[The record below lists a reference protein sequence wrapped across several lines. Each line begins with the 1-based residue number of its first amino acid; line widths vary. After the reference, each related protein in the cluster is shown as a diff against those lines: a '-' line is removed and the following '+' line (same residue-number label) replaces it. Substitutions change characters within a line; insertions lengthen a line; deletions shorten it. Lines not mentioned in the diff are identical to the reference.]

1 MRSVNLLKVA
11 AAAETLRYRC
21 TLARQG
27 RRAAFG
33 ASALLPLRSFL
44 ATSAAMTPTG
54 WRLSSR
60 CLRRLHRQFFG
71 RSQGGKGSFHLL
83 QLLLAEILNAEHY
96 IARVLVGADKLV
108 EFERIAAVSRFW
120 VF

>member
-44 ATSAAMTPTG
+44 A
-54 WRLSSR
+54 
-60 CLRRLHRQFFG
+60 
-71 RSQGGKGSFHLL
+71 SFQLL
-83 QLLLAEILNAEHY
+83 QLLLAEILKAEHH

-108 EFERIAAVSRFW
+108 EFELDRCVSRFW

>member
-44 ATSAAMTPTG
+44 ATSAA
-54 WRLSSR
+54 
-60 CLRRLHRQFFG
+60 
-71 RSQGGKGSFHLL
+71 
-83 QLLLAEILNAEHY
+83 
-96 IARVLVGADKLV
+96 
-108 EFERIAAVSRFW
+108 
-120 VF
+120 